1 MARCVGVSGMVE
13 NEDRSIL
20 GGRGGT
26 QRNGPQQTRPQVQ
39 KKNPTSNEEL
49 GITEKRVKMTRGID
63 RGGTVVQWPLRA
75 EQLGRERSGREG
87 VVSRC
92 VGHFQYF
99 RTVISIS
106 SLSPNFSRSSL
117 TFDG

>member
-26 QRNGPQQTRPQVQ
+26 QKERTTTNSTSSS
-39 KKNPTSNEEL
+39 KKDPTSNEEL

-63 RGGTVVQWPLRA
+63 RGGVVVQWPLRA
-75 EQLGRERSGREG
+75 EQLRRERSAGTEG

-92 VGHFQYF
+92 AGHFQYF
-99 RTVISIS
+99 PYGHLDFEPIT
-106 SLSPNFSRSSL
+106 
-117 TFDG
+117 